1 MNGLAICSEDMVT
14 INHSESWRAKKQ
26 LEVVYAARVGKRK
39 LLLGEGHRISKELCA
54 LEGTDRRPMLPW
66 G

>member
-1 MNGLAICSEDMVT
+1 MDGLAICSEEIVP

-26 LEVVYAARVGKRK
+26 LEVVYAAGVGKSK
-39 LLLGEGHRISKELCA
+39 LLFGKGHRISKELCA
-54 LEGTDRRPMLPW
+54 LEGTDGRPMLPW